1 MTIDVGWHGTA
12 AASPRPI
19 RLIRRIGQIGPIP
32 CGDPAAPG
40 MAVRG
45 PVARGLPR
53 APDGL
58 RWFGELTT
66 GCGPYEWSG
75 GAATCGHLR
84 CAASAIGPGGAWGT
98 AWSNRTRGGFTFVM

>member
-1 MTIDVGWHGTA
+1 MARHRSGV
-12 AASPRPI
+12 AASDLTDPSDRTDRSDSLRRP
-19 RLIRRIGQIGPIP
+19 
-32 CGDPAAPG
+32 
-40 MAVRG
+40 RG
-45 PVARGLPR
+45 PGDGCSVVRSLAAFRG

-98 AWSNRTRGGFTFVM
+98 AWSNLTRGGFTFVM